1 MPKDKVNEL
10 SITIHF
16 KMSNK
21 YSIIREGKRDDT
33 MSTNAKFNI
42 IIKEICEEKGIN
54 YNLLSRDWITMLEY
68 KGKTRFI
75 SGFQFGLNDHAL
87 GNIMDDKFALYEVLH
102 TKNIPVA
109 EHHIL
114 FKNTNNNDYAE
125 GYNTFNLVKDFY
137 NIHKLIVI
145 KANTGSCG
153 TNVYKIEKE
162 EDIEPIL
169 NQLFE
174 HNHSISYC
182 PYYDIKSEYRMIV
195 IDGEIQLI
203 YKKKKPVV
211 IGNGK
216 DTIRDLLISFNRHYF
231 SDKLNDSI
239 YDRVLN
245 YGEVYE
251 YDWRFNL
258 SRGASATTDIS
269 DEIRGKLIEIKNQ
282 ITSELKIGFAS
293 IDIIET
299 DDSFYVL
306 EINSGVMTENIIEII
321 DNGKEIVKSI
331 YTKAIDKM
339 FE

>member
-1 MPKDKVNEL
+1 MPNYKVNEL
-10 SITIHF
+10 SVTIHF

-42 IIKEICEEKGIN
+42 IIKEICEEKGIK
-54 YNLLSRDWITMLEY
+54 YNLLSRDWITMLE
-68 KGKTRFI
+68 KNGKTRFI

-87 GNIMDDKFALYEVLH
+87 GNIMDDKFALYEVLR
-102 TKNIPVA
+102 TKNISVA

-125 GYNTFNLVKDFY
+125 GYNTTNLVKEFY
-137 NIHKLIVI
+137 NTHKPIVI

-153 TNVYKIEKE
+153 TSVFKIEKE
-162 EDIEPIL
+162 EDIEKVV

-182 PYYDIKSEYRMIV
+182 PYYDIKNEYRLIV

-203 YKKKKPVV
+203 YKKKKPQI

-216 DTIRDLLISFNRHYF
+216 DSIRDLLIAFNKHYF
-231 SDKLNDSI
+231 TDRLVEPE
-239 YDRVLN
+239 YDRILAP
-245 YGEVYE
+245 GEVYE

-258 SRGASATTDIS
+258 SRGASASTDIS
-269 DEIRGKLIEIKNQ
+269 DEVRTRLIEIKNQ
-282 ITSELKIGFAS
+282 ITNEFKIGFAS

-299 DDSFYVL
+299 ADDFCVL

-321 DNGKEIVKSI
+321 DNGKEIVKDI
-331 YTKAIDKM
+331 YSKAIDKM